1 MDARVD
7 KYLFV
12 GYPRIGK
19 GYLFYH
25 PTDQKVFDSRHATF
39 LEKGFILKR
48 GSGRSIELGEVQGTQ
63 IDNSQP
69 NHINKGEP
77 EHTTPIRRSN
87 KVRKALKR

>member
-1 MDARVD
+1 MDASVD
-7 KYLFV
+7 KCLFV
-12 GYPRIGK
+12 GYPRKGK

-25 PTDQKVFDSRHATF
+25 LTEQKIFVRRHAIF
-39 LEKGFILKR
+39 LETEFRLQK

-77 EHTTPIRRSN
+77 EHTTPIRRSDR
-87 KVRKALKR
+87 VRQALKR